1 MISSENIVVML
12 ADWEQQIRDAWA
24 EGGLVFTDD
33 GFLDTIWEMSL
44 TAFDIPREVQVVID
58 GKMNLFISA
67 GDPGFVWFKDSP
79 KTKNG
84 VPMKLPIEC
93 WIHTHPFGRA
103 YFSGTDWNTIRTWEP
118 VMNYAIV
125 LGDNESME
133 WVKGEEHTVFY
144 QKVDIPDYVFGDQTQ
159 LDDHFEI
166 IIDRGEE
173 E

>member
-1 MISSENIVVML
+1 MISSESIVVML
-12 ADWEQQIRDAWA
+12 ADWEEQIRDAWA
-24 EGGLVFTDD
+24 DSELDFESDL
-33 GFLDTIWEMSL
+33 FLDTIWEMSL

-58 GKMNLFISA
+58 SRMNLFISA

-118 VMNYAIV
+118 VMNSAIV
-125 LGDNESME
+125 LGDEESME
-133 WVKGEEHTVFY
+133 WIKGQPQTVFY
-144 QKVDIPDYVFGDQTQ
+144 KKVDIPDWANNQMT
-159 LDDHFEI
+159 LDDFM
-166 IIDRGEE
+166 EE